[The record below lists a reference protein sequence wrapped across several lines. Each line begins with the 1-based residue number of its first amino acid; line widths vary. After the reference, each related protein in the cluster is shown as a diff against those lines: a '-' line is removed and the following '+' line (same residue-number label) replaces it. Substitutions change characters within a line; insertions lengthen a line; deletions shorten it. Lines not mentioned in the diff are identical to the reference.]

1 MKKKLM
7 LIFLAFVMSISLLCL
22 STGAITP
29 LGEEDL
35 IRWHSVM
42 PGR

>member
-35 IRWHSVM
+35 IKWHSVM